1 MKKRIKT
8 KTKLYL
14 ISTPIGNLGDI
25 TYRAIET
32 LKSVDVIYAEDTR
45 ITLKLLKYYSINK
58 PLRSYHD
65 HNEEEMALEI
75 KESLSKGLNI
85 GLVSDAGTPL
95 ISDPGYKVVN
105 LIKDEYEI
113 VSIPGASAT
122 LTALII
128 SALPPQPH
136 TFIGFLDT
144 KESKRLETLNT
155 FKYVPST
162 LIFYERGT
170 RIEALLK
177 EMYEVFGA
185 RKAVIAR
192 EMTKLYETI
201 YDFNLG
207 EEINIELKGEFVLL
221 VEGYKKE
228 IITDERIKEEVL
240 FLIKQ
245 GLTKKDA
252 ISSAAKRLGV
262 NKNKVYEVVIKWKN

>member
-1 MKKRIKT
+1 MRKRSKT
-8 KTKLYL
+8 ENKLYL
-14 ISTPIGNLGDI
+14 IATPIGNLGDI
-25 TYRAIET
+25 TFRAIET

-45 ITLKLLKYYSINK
+45 VTHKLLNHYSINK

-75 KESLSKGLNI
+75 KNSLSKGLNV

-122 LTALII
+122 LTALVL

-144 KESKRLETLNT
+144 KESKRLEVLTT

-170 RIEALLK
+170 KIEAIAK
-177 EMYEVFGA
+177 EMYEVFGS

-192 EMTKLYETI
+192 ELTKLYETI

-207 EEINIELKGEFVLL
+207 EEIKIELKGEFVLL

-228 IITDERIKEEVL
+228 EITNERIKEEVS

-252 ISSAAKRLGV
+252 ITSASKRLGV
-262 NKNKVYEVVIKWKN
+262 NKNKVYEVVIK

>member
-1 MKKRIKT
+1 MKTRVKT
-8 KTKLYL
+8 KNKLYL
-14 ISTPIGNLGDI
+14 IATPIGNLGDI
-25 TYRAIET
+25 TFRAIET

-45 ITLKLLKYYSINK
+45 VTQKLLNHYSINK

-75 KESLSKGLNI
+75 KNALIEGLNI

-95 ISDPGYKVVN
+95 ISDPGYKVVD

-113 VSIPGASAT
+113 ISIPGASAT
-122 LTALII
+122 LTALTV

-170 RIEALLK
+170 RLEGIVK
-177 EMYEVFGA
+177 EMYEVFGK
-185 RKAVIAR
+185 RRAVIAR
-192 EMTKLYETI
+192 ELTKLYETI

-207 EEINIELKGEFVLL
+207 EELDIELKGEFVLL
-221 VEGYKKE
+221 VEGYKRKE
-228 IITDERIKEEVL
+228 ITDERIKEEVL

-245 GLTKKDA
+245 GLTRKDA
-252 ISSAAKRLGV
+252 IISASKRLGV
-262 NKNKVYEVVIKWKN
+262 NKNKVYEVVIK